1 MSESVENECVIEG
14 SKQAGFVLTLATSL
28 LMCLI
33 GIRCFV
39 ASTFDP
45 AFEVDPFVD
54 PQSWFGIGP
63 GIASLLSVSSLVL
76 SSIILLEARIS
87 GRGIDRLLLLLAS
100 IPLIPILLHGTL
112 SAGDMAR
119 GLDWFSAAIAAV
131 AIAHAVRAPG
141 LRALVLPTLLGLLA
155 VICAHGLVQIYLEH
169 PMTVK
174 FFAMNSDEVL
184 ASFGWA
190 SDSEQARL
198 YTRRLLQPEATGWF
212 GLANIVSGLL
222 AFGTVMILSSV
233 LRVRGLSGGLR
244 AFLLVIVCGAF
255 GWVLL
260 MNGSK
265 GALGALVIGLGL
277 TSLSVFTS
285 RRSDRPIFS
294 GMGWLAF
301 FGVVV
306 PAGAILL
313 RGAMLG
319 ETSLGGEKSLLFRW
333 HYVQGALRIF
343 ASEPY
348 FGVGPD
354 GFQSAMLSLKN
365 AFNPEEPASAH
376 NVILDW
382 FSTLGLFALGWF
394 LLLALLVT
402 RVGRVGHLATEQASR
417 AWVLFV
423 AGLCA
428 AFWISLSFSAL
439 GADPLLWVL
448 SGLGLFFGV
457 FVLLGSHLVFARL
470 NDSGAR
476 WCFAGS
482 AGTLLAISM
491 LDMGFFNVA
500 SVGFCWAAF
509 AAMSTASSNR
519 PRITD
524 HLMAATPLLYAV
536 AFFFLAVVP
545 LVQMDRRMETIAA
558 QMQPYARLRNEFQ
571 HKPLLL
577 TPRSR
582 LEAMT
587 LVLDASSGF
596 IDPKSL
602 SLEELESLA
611 PGSNDPHAIAFD
623 LVRRRAPGVRREAI
637 DSLVAA
643 WDSKPQ
649 DLRPAWA
656 SIDQLRLLAS
666 EVKGALGRAALLEA
680 ITRSESLLDGPDGVR
695 AAIVTAWT
703 SQQLA
708 LLSEDFDWAL
718 VAGDFSRAIKV
729 SPFDPDL
736 HLGLADA
743 AREMG
748 DLELEITAL
757 DAALLSDERRRL
769 DPLVQFSIA
778 RRAALQR
785 RLDDLRQ
792 PST

>member
-1 MSESVENECVIEG
+1 MSESVENDCVIEG

-45 AFEVDPFVD
+45 AFDVDPLVD

-63 GIASLLSVSSLVL
+63 GIASLLSVSSLML
-76 SSIILLEARIS
+76 SSIILFEARVS

-119 GLDWFSAAIAAV
+119 GLEWFSAAIAAV

-141 LRALVLPTLLGLLA
+141 LRALVLPTLLGILA

-190 SDSEQARL
+190 ADSEQARL

-222 AFGTVMILSSV
+222 AFGTVMILASV
-233 LRVRGLSGGLR
+233 VRVRGLSGGLR

-277 TSLSVFTS
+277 TSLSVFTPK
-285 RRSDRPIFS
+285 RSDRPGFS

-301 FGVVV
+301 FGVVI

-319 ETSLGGEKSLLFRW
+319 EASLGGEKSLLFRW
-333 HYVQGALRIF
+333 HYVLGALRIF

-354 GFQSAMLSLKN
+354 GFQSAILSLKN
-365 AFNPEEPASAH
+365 AFNPEQPASAH

-382 FSTLGLFALGWF
+382 FSTLGLFAFGWF
-394 LLLALLVT
+394 FLLALLVT
-402 RVGRVGHLATEQASR
+402 RVGRVGHLATERPTR
-417 AWVLFV
+417 AWILFV

-428 AFWISLSFSAL
+428 AFWISLSFSPF
-439 GADPLLWVL
+439 GGPLLWVL

-457 FVLLGSHLVFARL
+457 FVLLGTHLVFARL
-470 NDSGAR
+470 SESGAR

-482 AGTLLAISM
+482 AGALLTISM
-491 LDMGFFNVA
+491 LDMSFFNIG

-509 AAMSTASSNR
+509 AAMSTASSDR
-519 PRITD
+519 PRVTD

-536 AFFFLAVVP
+536 VFFFLAVVP
-545 LVQMDRRMETIAA
+545 LVQMDRRMESIAA
-558 QMQPYARLRNEFQ
+558 RMRPYAALSNEFQ
-571 HKPLLL
+571 YEPLLL
-577 TPRSR
+577 TPSSR

-596 IDPKSL
+596 IDPRSL

-611 PGSNDPHAIAFD
+611 PGSNDPAAIAID

-643 WDSKPQ
+643 WDSEPE

-666 EVKGALGRAALLEA
+666 EEKGAVARVALLEA
-680 ITRSESLLDGPDGVR
+680 ITRSESMLDGPDGVR
-695 AAIVTAWT
+695 AAIVTAWA

-708 LLSEDFDWAL
+708 LLSKDFDWAL
-718 VAGDFSRAIKV
+718 VARDFRRAIAV
-729 SPFDPDL
+729 SPFDSEL

-743 AREMG
+743 ARAMG
-748 DLELEITAL
+748 DVELEIVAL
-757 DAALLSDERRRL
+757 DAALLADERKRL
-769 DPLVQFSIA
+769 DPLVQFPVA
-778 RRAALQR
+778 RRAELDA
-785 RLDDLRQ
+785 RLDDLRRQ
-792 PST
+792 PSS

>member
-1 MSESVENECVIEG
+1 MPDSAQHDPVIEVRERP
-14 SKQAGFVLTLATSL
+14 GFVLSLTTSL

-45 AFEVDPFVD
+45 AFDVDPLVD
-54 PQSWFGIGP
+54 PQRWFGIGP
-63 GIASLLSVSSLVL
+63 GEASLISVLSLML
-76 SSIILLEARIS
+76 SSIILFEARVS
-87 GRGIDRLLLLLAS
+87 GRGIDRLLLLVAS

-141 LRALVLPTLLGLLA
+141 LRALVLPTLLGILA
-155 VICAHGLVQIYLEH
+155 MICAHGLVQIYLEH

-198 YTRRLLQPEATGWF
+198 YTRRLMQPEATGWF

-233 LRVRGLSGGLR
+233 SRVRGLSGGLR

-285 RRSDRPIFS
+285 RRSDRPGFS

-306 PAGAILL
+306 PAGAIFL
-313 RGAMLG
+313 RGTILG
-319 ETSLGGEKSLLFRW
+319 EASLGGEKSLLFRW
-333 HYVQGALRIF
+333 HYVLGAFRIF

-354 GFQSAMLSLKN
+354 GFQSAILSLKN

-382 FSTLGLFALGWF
+382 FSTLGLFAFGWLF
-394 LLLALLVT
+394 LLGLLVT
-402 RVGRVGHLATEQASR
+402 RVGRVGHLAMEQSSR
-417 AWVLFV
+417 AWILFV
-423 AGLCA
+423 AGVCA
-428 AFWISLSFSAL
+428 AFWIGLSFSVL
-439 GADPLLWVL
+439 DGPLPLIL

-457 FVLLGSHLVFARL
+457 FVLLGSHLVFTRL
-470 NDSGAR
+470 TDSGAR
-476 WCFAGS
+476 WCFVGS
-482 AGTLLAISM
+482 AGALLTISM
-491 LDMGFFNVA
+491 LDMGFFNVG

-509 AAMSTASSNR
+509 AAMSTASSDR

-536 AFFFLAVVP
+536 AFFFLAVLP
-545 LVQMDRRMETIAA
+545 LVQMDRRMESIAA
-558 QMQPYARLRNEFQ
+558 NMRPYAVLRNEFQ
-571 HKPLLL
+571 YSPLL
-577 TPRSR
+577 TARSR
-582 LEAMT
+582 LDAMS
-587 LVLDASSGF
+587 LVLDSSSGF

-611 PGSNDPHAIAFD
+611 PGSNDPAAIALD

-643 WDSKPQ
+643 WDSEPQ

-666 EVKGALGRAALLEA
+666 EVRGAVGRAALLEA
-680 ITRSESLLDGPDGVR
+680 ITRSESMLNGPDGVR
-695 AAIVTAWT
+695 AAIVTAWA

-708 LLSEDFDWAL
+708 LLSDGFDWTL
-718 VAGDFSRAIKV
+718 VADDFRRAIEV

-748 DLELEITAL
+748 DVELEISAL
-757 DAALLSDERRRL
+757 DASLLADERKRL
-769 DPLVQFSIA
+769 DPLVQFPSA
-778 RRAALQR
+778 RRARLEA
-785 RLDDLRQ
+785 RLDRLRQ
-792 PST
+792 SSS

>member
-1 MSESVENECVIEG
+1 MPDPAQHDPVVEVRERP
-14 SKQAGFVLTLATSL
+14 GFVLSLTTSL

-45 AFEVDPFVD
+45 AFDVDPLVD
-54 PQSWFGIGP
+54 PQRWFGIGP
-63 GIASLLSVSSLVL
+63 GEASLISVLSLML
-76 SSIILLEARIS
+76 SSIILFEARVS

-141 LRALVLPTLLGLLA
+141 LRALVLPTLLGILA
-155 VICAHGLVQIYLEH
+155 MICAHGLVQIYLEH

-174 FFAMNSDEVL
+174 YFAMNSDDVL

-190 SDSEQARL
+190 ADSEQARL
-198 YTRRLLQPEATGWF
+198 YTRRLMQPEATGWF

-233 LRVRGLSGGLR
+233 SRVRGLSGGLR
-244 AFLLVIVCGAF
+244 VFLLVIVCGAF

-285 RRSDRPIFS
+285 RRSDRPGFS

-306 PAGAILL
+306 PAGAIFL
-313 RGAMLG
+313 RGTILG
-319 ETSLGGEKSLLFRW
+319 EASLGGEKSLLFRW
-333 HYVQGALRIF
+333 HYVLGAFRIF

-354 GFQSAMLSLKN
+354 GFQSAILSLKN

-382 FSTLGLFALGWF
+382 FSTLGLFAFGWLF
-394 LLLALLVT
+394 LLGLLVT
-402 RVGRVGHLATEQASR
+402 RVGRVGHLAMEQSSR
-417 AWVLFV
+417 AWILFV
-423 AGLCA
+423 AGVCA
-428 AFWISLSFSAL
+428 AFWIGLSFSVL
-439 GADPLLWVL
+439 DGPLPLIL

-457 FVLLGSHLVFARL
+457 FVLLGSHLVFTRL
-470 NDSGAR
+470 TDSGAR
-476 WCFAGS
+476 WCFVGS
-482 AGTLLAISM
+482 AGALLTISM
-491 LDMGFFNVA
+491 LDMGFFNVG

-509 AAMSTASSNR
+509 AAMSTASSDR

-536 AFFFLAVVP
+536 AFFFLAVLP
-545 LVQMDRRMETIAA
+545 LVQMDRRMESIAA
-558 QMQPYARLRNEFQ
+558 NMRPYAVLRNEFQ
-571 HKPLLL
+571 YSPLL
-577 TPRSR
+577 TARSR
-582 LEAMT
+582 LDAMS
-587 LVLDASSGF
+587 LVLDSSSGF

-611 PGSNDPHAIAFD
+611 PGSNDPAAIALD

-643 WDSKPQ
+643 WDSEPQ

-666 EVKGALGRAALLEA
+666 EVRGAVGRAALLEA
-680 ITRSESLLDGPDGVR
+680 ITRSESMLNGPDGVR
-695 AAIVTAWT
+695 AAIVTAWA

-708 LLSEDFDWAL
+708 LLSDGFDWTL
-718 VAGDFSRAIKV
+718 VADDFRRAIEV

-748 DLELEITAL
+748 DVELEISAL
-757 DAALLSDERRRL
+757 DASLLADDRKRL
-769 DPLVQFSIA
+769 DPLVQFPSA
-778 RRAALQR
+778 RRARLEA
-785 RLDDLRQ
+785 RLDRLRQ
-792 PST
+792 SSS

>member
-14 SKQAGFVLTLATSL
+14 SKQTGFVVTLATSL

-45 AFEVDPFVD
+45 SFDVDPLVD

-76 SSIILLEARIS
+76 SSIILLEARVS

-119 GLDWFSAAIAAV
+119 GLEWFSAAIAAV

-141 LRALVLPTLLGLLA
+141 LRALVLPTLLGILA

-174 FFAMNSDEVL
+174 FFSMNSDEVF

-190 SDSEQARL
+190 ADSEQARL

-233 LRVRGLSGGLR
+233 VRVRGLSSGLR
-244 AFLLVIVCGAF
+244 AFMLLIVCGAF

-277 TSLSVFTS
+277 TSLSLFTS

-319 ETSLGGEKSLLFRW
+319 EASLGGERSLLFRW

-348 FGVGPD
+348 FGIGPD

-365 AFNPEEPASAH
+365 AFNPEQPASAH

-382 FSTLGLFALGWF
+382 FSTLGLFAFGWF
-394 LLLALLVT
+394 FLLALLVT
-402 RVGRVGHLATEQASR
+402 RVGRVCHLGTEQASR
-417 AWVLFV
+417 AWIPFV
-423 AGLCA
+423 AALCA

-439 GADPLLWVL
+439 GADPLLWIL
-448 SGLGLFFGV
+448 NGLGLFFGV
-457 FVLLGSHLVFARL
+457 FVLLGAHLVFARL
-470 NDSGAR
+470 SDSAAR

-491 LDMGFFNVA
+491 LDMGFFNVG

-519 PRITD
+519 PRVTD

-558 QMQPYARLRNEFQ
+558 RMQPYALLRNEFQ
-571 HKPLLL
+571 FKPLLL

-596 IDPKSL
+596 IDPESL

-611 PGSNDPHAIAFD
+611 PGSNDPHAIASD

-643 WDSKPQ
+643 WDSEPE

-708 LLSEDFDWAL
+708 LLSEDFDWSL

-748 DLELEITAL
+748 DVELETTAL
-757 DAALLSDERRRL
+757 DAALLNDERRRL
-769 DPLVQFSIA
+769 DPLVQFSSA
-778 RRAALQR
+778 RRASLQR

-792 PST
+792 SSS

>member
-1 MSESVENECVIEG
+1 MPDPAQHDPVVEVRERP
-14 SKQAGFVLTLATSL
+14 GFVLSLTTSL

-45 AFEVDPFVD
+45 AFDVDPLVD
-54 PQSWFGIGP
+54 PQRWFGIGP
-63 GIASLLSVSSLVL
+63 GEASLISVLSLML
-76 SSIILLEARIS
+76 SSIILFEARVS

-141 LRALVLPTLLGLLA
+141 LRALVLPTLLGILA
-155 VICAHGLVQIYLEH
+155 MICAHGLVQIYLEH

-174 FFAMNSDEVL
+174 YFAMNSDDVL

-190 SDSEQARL
+190 ADSEQARL
-198 YTRRLLQPEATGWF
+198 YTRRLMQPEATGWF

-233 LRVRGLSGGLR
+233 SRVRGLSGGLR
-244 AFLLVIVCGAF
+244 VFLLVIVCGAF

-285 RRSDRPIFS
+285 RRSDRPGFS

-306 PAGAILL
+306 PAGAIFL
-313 RGAMLG
+313 RGTILG
-319 ETSLGGEKSLLFRW
+319 EASLGGEKSLLFRW
-333 HYVQGALRIF
+333 HYVLGAFRIF

-354 GFQSAMLSLKN
+354 GFQSAILSLKN

-382 FSTLGLFALGWF
+382 FSTLGLFAFGWLF
-394 LLLALLVT
+394 LLGLLVT
-402 RVGRVGHLATEQASR
+402 RVGRVGHLAMEQSSR
-417 AWVLFV
+417 AWILFV
-423 AGLCA
+423 AGVCA
-428 AFWISLSFSAL
+428 AFWIGLSFSVL
-439 GADPLLWVL
+439 DGPLPLIL

-457 FVLLGSHLVFARL
+457 FVLLGSHLVFTRL
-470 NDSGAR
+470 TDSGAR
-476 WCFAGS
+476 WCFVGS
-482 AGTLLAISM
+482 AGALLTISM
-491 LDMGFFNVA
+491 LDMGFFNVG

-509 AAMSTASSNR
+509 AAMSTASSDR

-536 AFFFLAVVP
+536 AFFFLAVLP
-545 LVQMDRRMETIAA
+545 LVQMDRRMESIAA
-558 QMQPYARLRNEFQ
+558 NMRPYAVLRNEFQ
-571 HKPLLL
+571 YSPLL
-577 TPRSR
+577 TARSR
-582 LEAMT
+582 LDAMS
-587 LVLDASSGF
+587 LVLDSSSGF

-611 PGSNDPHAIAFD
+611 PGSNDPAAIALD

-643 WDSKPQ
+643 WDSEPQ

-666 EVKGALGRAALLEA
+666 EVRGAVGRAALLEA
-680 ITRSESLLDGPDGVR
+680 ITRSESMLNGPDGVR
-695 AAIVTAWT
+695 AAIVTAWA

-708 LLSEDFDWAL
+708 LLSDGFDWTL
-718 VAGDFSRAIKV
+718 VADDFRRAIEV

-748 DLELEITAL
+748 DVELEISAL
-757 DAALLSDERRRL
+757 DASLLADERKRL
-769 DPLVQFSIA
+769 DPLVQFPSA
-778 RRAALQR
+778 RRARLEA
-785 RLDDLRQ
+785 RLDRLRQ
-792 PST
+792 SSS